1 MKKMTATTIA
11 TMGFATLAF
20 THHAD
25 AAENTNIDQ
34 VQNQQSQDQDVSYGT
49 YYTIDAQ
56 GNYHHTQ
63 DGNWDQSMFDNQEYD
78 YTLTDDKGH
87 THYFYNCYPNSISTQ
102 NTANTQNE
110 TWVQPSIQNDDN
122 DYNESQS
129 AQNVKNTSYVSNKG
143 LDASYEQNAS
153 YEEINKEDQSL
164 NQDIENNDYASNEQA
179 DTNNQYSTQANET
192 DNQQNQDSQNDNT
205 DDEPQSDVS
214 NVKMQQDNTDYS
226 YSYNRNDGGG
236 SDQHSDSSNAVS
248 NNAQPESQSAPTND
262 HASDASWLTSHKQL
276 QPFGSYHGGGKHYG
290 VDFEMPENSPVY
302 SLADGTVTEAGW
314 SNYGGG
320 NQVTIQEA
328 NSDNYQW
335 YMHNKSLTVSSGD
348 KVKAGDQIA
357 YSGSTGNSTAPH
369 VHFQRMQG
377 GIGNEYAVDPSS
389 YLQNK

>member
-1 MKKMTATTIA
+1 MKKMTAATVA

-78 YTLTDDKGH
+78 YTLTDAEGY
-87 THYFYNCYPNSISTQ
+87 THYFYNCYPNSVSTQ
-102 NTANTQNE
+102 NTANTPSE
-110 TWVQPSIQNDDN
+110 TWVQPSTQNDDN

-129 AQNVKNTSYVSNKG
+129 AQNIRNTSYVSNKG
-143 LDASYEQNAS
+143 LDASYEQT
-153 YEEINKEDQSL
+153 
-164 NQDIENNDYASNEQA
+164 

-192 DNQQNQDSQNDNT
+192 DNQQNQDSQYDNT
-205 DDEPQSDVS
+205 YDESQSDVS
-214 NVKMQQDNTDYS
+214 NVQMQQDNTDYS

-236 SDQHSDSSNAVS
+236 SNQYSDSSNAVS
-248 NNAQPESQSAPTND
+248 NNVQPESQSAPTND

-302 SLADGTVTEAGW
+302 SLADGIVTEAGW

-377 GIGNEYAVDPSS
+377 GVGNEYAVDPSS

>member
-1 MKKMTATTIA
+1 MKKMTAATVA

-63 DGNWDQSMFDNQEYD
+63 NGNWNQSMFDNQEYD
-78 YTLTDDKGH
+78 YTLTDAEGH
-87 THYFYNCYPNSISTQ
+87 THYFYNCYPNSVSTQ
-102 NTANTQNE
+102 NTANTQSE
-110 TWVQPSIQNDDN
+110 TWAQPSTQNDDN

-129 AQNVKNTSYVSNKG
+129 AQNVRNTSYVSNKG
-143 LDASYEQNAS
+143 FDASYEQKAS
-153 YEEINKEDQSL
+153 NKKQAS
-164 NQDIENNDYASNEQA
+164 SNEQVN
-179 DTNNQYSTQANET
+179 TNNQYSTQANET
-192 DNQQNQDSQNDNT
+192 DNQQNQDLQNDST
-205 DDEPQSDVS
+205 DDESQTDVS
-214 NVKMQQDNTDYS
+214 NIQTQQDNTDYS
-226 YSYNRNDGGG
+226 YSYNRNNGGG
-236 SDQHSDSSNAVS
+236 SNQYSDSSNAVS
-248 NNAQPESQSAPTND
+248 NNVQPESQSAPPND
-262 HASDASWLTSHKQL
+262 RASNANWLTSHKQL
-276 QPFGSYHGGGKHYG
+276 QPFGSYHGGGQHYG
-290 VDFEMPENSPVY
+290 IDFEMPENSPVY
-302 SLADGTVTEAGW
+302 SLTDGTVTEAGW

-335 YMHNKSLTVSSGD
+335 YMHNKSLTVSAGD